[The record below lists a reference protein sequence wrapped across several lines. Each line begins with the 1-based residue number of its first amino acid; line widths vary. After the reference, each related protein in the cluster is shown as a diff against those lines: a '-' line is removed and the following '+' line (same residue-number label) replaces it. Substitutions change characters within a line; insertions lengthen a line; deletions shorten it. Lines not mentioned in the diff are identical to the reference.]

1 LTFADSYLYFSG
13 VLNFYSF
20 GKPFMAI
27 EQVTEDIV
35 YVTLPRTP
43 HINCELEPV
52 NNLIVSGRLCHV
64 ILDFEL
70 VQVITSSSISALLI
84 LRNLLQ
90 NHGRQLIFCS
100 MGFLTKCEFTTTG
113 LSHYFRFVP
122 NKAAALKTLR
132 REGTPA

>member
-1 LTFADSYLYFSG
+1 
-13 VLNFYSF
+13 
-20 GKPFMAI
+20 MAI
-27 EQVTEDIV
+27 EQVNEDIL
-35 YVTLPRTP
+35 YITLPRTP
-43 HINCELEPV
+43 HINSELEPV
-52 NNLIVSGRLCHV
+52 NDLIASGRLCHV

-90 NHGRQLIFCS
+90 NHGRQLIFCN

-122 NKAAALKTLR
+122 NKTASLKALRYEPQT
-132 REGTPA
+132 AS

>member
-1 LTFADSYLYFSG
+1 MTFTDSYLYF
-13 VLNFYSF
+13 NRAHKIQPF
-20 GKPFMAI
+20 GGPFMAI
-27 EQVTEDIV
+27 EQLEADIL

-43 HINCELEPV
+43 HINGELEPV
-52 NNLIVSGRLCHV
+52 NDLINSGRLCHV

-70 VQVITSSSISALLI
+70 VEIITSSSISALLV

-90 NHGRQLIFCS
+90 SRDRQLIFCN

-122 NKAAALKTLR
+122 NKAAALKALR
-132 REGTPA
+132 RESQTA